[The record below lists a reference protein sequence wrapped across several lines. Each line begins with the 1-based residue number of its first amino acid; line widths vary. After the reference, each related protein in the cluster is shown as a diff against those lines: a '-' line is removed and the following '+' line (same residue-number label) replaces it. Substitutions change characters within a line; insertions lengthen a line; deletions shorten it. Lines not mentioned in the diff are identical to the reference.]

1 MKRKSLSYG
10 LVIFI
15 KMDRALNRQETQTQ
29 IIEMTF
35 KTLPLVICA
44 FAFTG
49 CESRENKYIRIQNE
63 ITDLQIQRA
72 TVVKQRDSLIALD
85 KINLELTS
93 EISTLELTPGE
104 ETLLDGW
111 ISTYDEFVAGTLDKP
126 STAEFW
132 AYMQAD
138 ERWPTAWEGTTNEEK
153 RELMKE
159 LQSKKEEYRSI
170 VQGQIRDGEKKMQ
183 DPIYLNYM
191 KQIESLDREI
201 RKRRVVLNAM
211 EKT

>member
-1 MKRKSLSYG
+1 
-10 LVIFI
+10 
-15 KMDRALNRQETQTQ
+15 MDRALNRQETQTQ